1 MKLKN
6 NLIYSAIL
14 TLSTYLVPLLVFP
27 YISRVL
33 GVERIGMIDTADN
46 LIDYCILFSM
56 MGMSTLGIREIAR
69 SRNNPQRLEQ
79 AFSSLF
85 FLNAATTFLAFCLLW
100 LAYACIPQLQGKGD
114 LLRIGSV
121 KLVFNLFWI
130 EWLFRGLER
139 FRYITLRSVAVR
151 AAFVVSVFCLV
162 KTQAD
167 YLLYYLLFVGIVVAN
182 ALCNWWHRHHI
193 VTFKPSSI
201 RLKPYL
207 YPYAMLGLF
216 AILSA
221 IYTKLSVPLLSI
233 TCGDTEAGYYSTAT
247 RLYQVII
254 ALIISLNSVLIPRMS
269 VLVEEGKMDQV
280 RQLSQ
285 KALRLLFG
293 LGIPLILLIELLA
306 PWLISVFAGK
316 GFEGAVMPLRIV
328 ILQVLVIGC
337 EQVIILQLLI
347 PLRQD
352 LAIVKSALLGVVVW
366 TVLSLLLVPNFGA
379 VGSAITWVAAES
391 ATLLSALWAI
401 RKWKISYKNSK

>member
-1 MKLKN
+1 MKLKD

-14 TLSTYLVPLLVFP
+14 TMSTYLVPLLVFP

-33 GVERIGMIDTADN
+33 GVEHIGMVDTVDN
-46 LIDYCILFSM
+46 LVDYCILFSM

-69 SRNNPQRLEQ
+69 SQRDTGHLRQ
-79 AFSSLF
+79 TFSSLF
-85 FLNAATTFLAFCLLW
+85 FLNAVTTLIALCLLW
-100 LAYACIPQLQGKGD
+100 TAYACIPAWQGKGI
-114 LLRIGSV
+114 LLGIGSV

-151 AAFVVSVFCLV
+151 AAFVVGVFCLV

-167 YLLYYLLFVGIVVAN
+167 YQLYYLLFVGIVVLN
-182 ALCNWWHRHHI
+182 ALCNWWYRCSI
-193 VTFKPSSI
+193 VAFSPHSI

-207 YPYAMLGLF
+207 RPYLMLGLF

-233 TCGDTEAGYYSTAT
+233 ICGDTEAGYYSTAT
-247 RLYQVII
+247 RFYQVVI
-254 ALIISLNSVLIPRMS
+254 ALVISLNSVLIPRMS
-269 VLVEEGKMDQV
+269 VLVEEGRMSEV
-280 RQLSQ
+280 RRLCR

-293 LGIPLILLIELLA
+293 IGFPLVMLTEIMA
-306 PWLISVFAGK
+306 PWLIALFAGN
-316 GFEGAVMPLRIV
+316 GFEGAITPLRIV
-328 ILQVLVIGC
+328 ILLVLVIGS

-352 LAIVKSALLGVVVW
+352 LAIVKSALAGVLMW
-366 TVLSLLLVPNFGA
+366 AILSLLLVPGMGA
-379 VGSAITWVAAES
+379 VGSAITWLAAES
-391 ATLLSALWAI
+391 TTLLGAI
-401 RKWKISYKNSK
+401 VAVRKWNNQK